1 MIHLLFGGRAIPFV
15 YDRAQGRELLAKPG
29 VIISAFDSQSAR
41 ELARPLGYDFF
52 DLCVDAG
59 KELMGGDAKDH
70 LACERS
76 LQVRVPGQVLE
87 TRDFR
92 SAMAAKEKGHL
103 ILCETTAF
111 PVSPEIARNP
121 GRHKNAGR
129 PASAE
134 PCLSA

>member
-1 MIHLLFGGRAIPFV
+1 MPGTM
-15 YDRAQGRELLAKPG
+15 LLALRLQL
-29 VIISAFDSQSAR
+29 IR

-52 DLCVDAG
+52 DLCEYAG
-59 KELMGGDAKDH
+59 EDLMGGDAKDH

-87 TRDFR
+87 TRYFR
-92 SAMAAKEKGHL
+92 STMATKKKGHL

-121 GRHKNAGR
+121 GRHKNAGW
-129 PASAE
+129 PAKAE
-134 PCLSA
+134 PCLLA